1 MSLRKQILKRLSFEG
16 GINNNSEARDIREN
30 ELVSVKDAIVDEVG
44 KIRMM
49 GGETAHSVI
58 NARPCII
65 KPGYGLKYFKSDAE
79 MPILLNQCEV
89 LGDWTQVGGA
99 TADTVESIDTNYYG
113 EFVAGFPRT
122 GGDTD
127 SEWDFSVS
135 SFNMALPVKQI
146 KLSLYIVAA
155 TFGGLINGF
164 YFKFGT
170 DSSNYFRYD
179 VDLRDVVNGWN
190 ELTFLYGGFADEVG
204 GPDFTAITY
213 ISFEVH
219 GWGGADTWAGDQLC
233 LDFVRAIA
241 TTSYYDFIAN
251 ADIANSQIDIYS
263 RGLDLWNP
271 KGNGL
276 PVDLGAETTMKPNYY
291 KVDQF
296 LRISDANFGENNR
309 NKLVGYIDNKR
320 FGDIFRTNGWYVT
333 NQTLTPPANVSVA
346 VGAPPHNPAEGEI
359 VLDIDYVAGNGTWNS
374 IGITGVA
381 TGGAANLLTD
391 AAGPF
396 TKAMVGKVVER
407 TAPAYTGVIT
417 EFVDVNNVKTSGTIT
432 WANPNAYIIRQGYRL
447 GVSYIYDGKQ
457 ESLIYDAFELELL
470 INDSLTFDVYFKHPW
485 GTTTLARIT
494 NIIFYYK
501 ESDGDDW
508 FFIGDIDMNRG
519 VQWAGRQGISAW
531 VSPGLLEYYC
541 SMDGIPITAPP
552 TSITY
557 ESRNGF
563 NSEDNAMIDWTNG
576 SGFVSTI
583 IMNRKAYSGGVKCV
597 NELGVL
603 QDYSDSIFPSE
614 VNRFDTFL
622 TKKRLDITIND
633 GEKII
638 IMVGY
643 SDRILQFKEDTLYI
657 INVSRELEY
666 IEDTKVH
673 MGVKIASAVCK
684 TPYGVA
690 WYNKKSLYFYD
701 DGQVIDLNMKDGK
714 KLLSKSSWES
724 FIANEDEI
732 SIGYEPTK
740 KQLILLKTVADGTG
754 GDYDGDIYIYD
765 FATQSFVFGNSKF
778 TDSVEKTNFI
788 NDWNGDLVLI
798 HTDATGTCVKWDDSA
813 DSSATLELIF
823 KDEVYS
829 TAINRK
835 TVHSIWLT
843 HKGAGVDKAEL
854 WYRKVDASGLSSY
867 VSLGNLTN
875 STDWIQQEFAIGV
888 DDVYSIQLKIVPVLV
903 ATVAQTIASTFE
915 INDLHDVYISKEPLG

>member
-1 MSLRKQILKRLSFEG
+1 MSLKKQILPRLDFSG
-16 GINNNSEARDIREN
+16 GQNNHSEARDIRKN
-30 ELVSVKDAIVDEVG
+30 ELASVKDVIVDEVG
-44 KIRMM
+44 KLRMM
-49 GGETAHSVI
+49 GGQATHAVI
-58 NARPCII
+58 NARPCVI
-65 KPGYGLKYFKSDAE
+65 KPGHGLKYFKSDVE
-79 MPILLNQCEV
+79 MPIILNDCEV
-89 LGDWTQVGGA
+89 LGDWTQVGGS
-99 TADTVESIDTNYYG
+99 TTDTVESINTNYHG
-113 EFVAGFPRT
+113 EFVSGFPRT
-122 GGDTD
+122 GADTD

-135 SFNMALPVKQI
+135 SLNMTLPIKDI
-146 KLSLYIVAA
+146 KLSLYLVMA

-170 DSSNYFRYD
+170 DASNYYRYD
-179 VDLRDVVNGWN
+179 VDIGDVVDGWN
-190 ELTFLYGGFADEVG
+190 ELTFPHGSFDDEIG
-204 GPDFTAITY
+204 SPSFSTITY
-213 ISFEVH
+213 VSFKVH
-219 GWGGADTWAGDQLC
+219 GWGAGDNWASDELC
-233 LDFVRAIA
+233 IDFVRAVA
-241 TTSYYDFIAN
+241 RTPYYDFIAN

-271 KGNGL
+271 TGNGL
-276 PVDLGAETTMKPNYY
+276 PVDLGTETTMKPNYY

-309 NKLVGYIDNKR
+309 NKLIGYIDNKR
-320 FGDIFRTNGWYVT
+320 YGDIFRTNGWYVT
-333 NQTLTPPANVSVA
+333 NQTLTSPSSVSFLS
-346 VGAPPHNPAEGEI
+346 GGGPYIPAEGTIGIE
-359 VLDIDYVAGNGTWNS
+359 LSYLAGNGTWNS

-407 TAPAYTGVIT
+407 TVGGAYTGVIT

-457 ESLIYDAFELELL
+457 ESLIYDAAEIGLYA
-470 INDSLTFDVYFKHPW
+470 NDSLSFDVYLAHAW
-485 GTTTLARIT
+485 DSDELARVTGIV
-494 NIIFYYK
+494 FYYK
-501 ESDGDDW
+501 DSDGDTW
-508 FFIGDIDMNRG
+508 YYIGDVDMNRG
-519 VQWAGRQGISAW
+519 IQFVDRQGIEAW
-531 VSPGLLEYYC
+531 TYDSTFLEAYC
-541 SMDGIPITAPP
+541 GMGGIAIVAPP

-563 NSEDNAMIDWTNG
+563 NSIDNAMIDWTNG

-583 IMNRKAYSGGVKCV
+583 IMNRKAYAGGVKCI
-597 NELGVL
+597 NEFGIL

-666 IEDTKVH
+666 IEDTKAH
-673 MGVKIASAVCK
+673 MGVRIASAVCV

-740 KQLILLKTVADGTG
+740 KQLILLKTVADGAG
-754 GDYDGDIYIYD
+754 SDYDGDIYIYD
-765 FATQSFVFGNSKF
+765 FATQSFCFGNSKF

-798 HTDATGTCVKWDDSA
+798 HTDATGTCVKWDDSSDA
-813 DSSATLELIF
+813 SATLELIF

-854 WYRKVDASGLSSY
+854 WYRKIDASGLSSY

-875 STDWIQQEFAIGV
+875 STDWIQQEFAINV
-888 DDVYSIQLKIVPVLV
+888 DDAYSVQLKIVPVSG
-903 ATVAQTIASTFE
+903 QTIASTFE
-915 INDLHDVYISKEPLG
+915 INDIHDVYISKEPLG